1 MHTLIELPD
10 ELWQEVLKHAD
21 VQQFIQR
28 AIKKMLLEEKKQAQ
42 ARQELLSLM
51 AKFPSSVSLANVLI
65 QDRRLEAK
73 MEQQDNE

>member
-10 ELWQEVLKHAD
+10 ELWQEVLKHSD

-42 ARQELLSLM
+42 AKHELFSLM
-51 AKFPSSVSLANVLI
+51 AKIPSSVSLANELI

-73 MEQQDNE
+73 KEQQDNK

>member
-1 MHTLIELPD
+1 MHTTIELPD

-42 ARQELLSLM
+42 AKQELLSLM
-51 AKFPSSVSLANVLI
+51 AKIPSSVSLANELI

>member
-42 ARQELLSLM
+42 AKQELLSLM
-51 AKFPSSVSLANVLI
+51 AKIPSSVSLANELI